1 MPGLGG
7 RGAAGAGAT
16 SADLEAAAALDFGAA
31 ALRGVGFAFLAA
43 DFFGALF
50 LAAEC
55 FFFRDRATLFAFFVF
70 LVFDFVFFAM
80 IVLPIARHYSEL
92 SPFSEA
98 LPGSGFFGSKITAIG
113 GALPCDKLGIV
124 MGGSFSRGATF
135 SQPWG
140 VWFINPSFTL
150 SPGTSRAFDRKVR
163 QSVWLGSVRRA
174 SPRVLAIQPKHR
186 AESLSLKRGSLQW
199 PTP

>member
-16 SADLEAAAALDFGAA
+16 SAGLEAAAALDFGAA

-55 FFFRDRATLFAFFVF
+55 FFFRDRATLFAFLVF

-80 IVLPIARHYSEL
+80 IVLPIARHYSVRFNRVAVQL
-92 SPFSEA
+92 C
-98 LPGSGFFGSKITAIG
+98 LLK
-113 GALPCDKLGIV
+113 
-124 MGGSFSRGATF
+124 
-135 SQPWG
+135 
-140 VWFINPSFTL
+140 
-150 SPGTSRAFDRKVR
+150 TSSIA
-163 QSVWLGSVRRA
+163 
-174 SPRVLAIQPKHR
+174 
-186 AESLSLKRGSLQW
+186 GSLVISD
-199 PTP
+199 PEAPGIIKFS

>member
-16 SADLEAAAALDFGAA
+16 SAGLEAAAALDFGAA

-70 LVFDFVFFAM
+70 LVFDFASRRAASKRSM
-80 IVLPIARHYSEL
+80 SRMKRRPLPR
-92 SPFSEA
+92 
-98 LPGSGFFGSKITAIG
+98 
-113 GALPCDKLGIV
+113 
-124 MGGSFSRGATF
+124 
-135 SQPWG
+135 
-140 VWFINPSFTL
+140 
-150 SPGTSRAFDRKVR
+150 
-163 QSVWLGSVRRA
+163 RRA
-174 SPRVLAIQPKHR
+174 SALLLPAQSKHLHPKPLPPAIGFPLRHR
-186 AESLSLKRGSLQW
+186 SPLVRSIAPVGRR
-199 PTP
+199 P